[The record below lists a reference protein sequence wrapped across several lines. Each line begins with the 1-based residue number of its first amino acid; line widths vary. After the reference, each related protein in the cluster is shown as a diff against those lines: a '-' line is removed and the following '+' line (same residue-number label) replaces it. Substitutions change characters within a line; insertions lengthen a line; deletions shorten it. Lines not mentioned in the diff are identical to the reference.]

1 MRETFYFVINTDVKP
16 SSCSALYIKHF
27 SFRYINIG
35 SPATRAQI
43 NYCGLRVFLHARFYS
58 LLTFCP
64 RFKYLALS
72 LNCYETLNLIWCI
85 HCFTRQFIVK
95 NHTYST
101 ILLHNTQC
109 DKVHLANSIVVNGPR
124 RKDTIYI
131 FPASVFMSPTI
142 TTIA

>member
-1 MRETFYFVINTDVKP
+1 M
-16 SSCSALYIKHF
+16 
-27 SFRYINIG
+27 
-35 SPATRAQI
+35 
-43 NYCGLRVFLHARFYS
+43 FLHARFYS
-58 LLTFCP
+58 LLTFCL

-95 NHTYST
+95 NHTNST

-131 FPASVFMSPTI
+131 YIYIPSKCFYESKYYHVNNNPNQTVCKTVLMMIRTLYYYSKTLS
-142 TTIA
+142 